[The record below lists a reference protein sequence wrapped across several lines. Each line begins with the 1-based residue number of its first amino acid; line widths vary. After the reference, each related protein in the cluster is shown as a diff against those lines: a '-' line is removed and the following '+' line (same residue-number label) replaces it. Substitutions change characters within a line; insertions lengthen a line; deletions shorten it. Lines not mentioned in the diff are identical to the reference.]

1 MKTVITYGTFDL
13 FHMGHYNILKR
24 AKQLGDYLIVGV
36 TSESYDIDRGKLSV
50 HDSLIQRIK
59 NVQATGFADKI
70 IVEEYLGQKVRDII
84 KYNVDVLVVGSDWIG
99 KFDHLK
105 KYCDVVYLDRT
116 KNISS
121 TQLREKM
128 DSICKIGIMTDN
140 LDDSGCVL
148 ETKYISG
155 LHAENVFCENLQIA
169 KEFSEKYELN
179 QHTNNLDEFLD
190 SVSIVYIKVGLEKRY
205 DAIKQA
211 LLHKKHVIC
220 DYPFSLDFEK
230 VSQLHALAQQNNS
243 ILLENI
249 VMIYLRGFNQLLWM
263 LQSGVIGEIL
273 GIDATISSDVCSFN
287 PKDFSSLLI
296 YPVCLVS
303 KIFGCKYDELGKHT
317 IKDKNGEEIYGTVTL
332 RYGEKIA
339 HIEVGTKTELSNRI
353 SIIGEKG
360 KLIVYDDWWNTG
372 YFKIVMNGEKT
383 AKRFSFNFEGNG
395 LRYLIQELLVMIND
409 QRTQCTRLFPEES
422 KTIIEIIN
430 K

>member
-24 AKQLGDYLIVGV
+24 AKELGDYLIVGV
-36 TSESYDIDRGKLSV
+36 TSESYDIDRGKLAV

-84 KYNVDVLVVGSDWIG
+84 KYNIDVLVVGSDWIG
-99 KFDHLK
+99 KFDHLR

-140 LDDSGCVL
+140 IDDGGCV
-148 ETKYISG
+148 EEAKYVSG
-155 LHAENVFCENLQIA
+155 LHAENVFAKDNRIA
-169 KEFSEKYELN
+169 KDFCDKYELN
-179 QHTNNLDEFLD
+179 QYTSDLDEFFS
-190 SVSIVYIKVGLEKRY
+190 SVNIVYIKVDAEERY
-205 DAIKQA
+205 DMIKAA
-211 LLHKKHVIC
+211 LKNKKHVIC
-220 DYPFSLDFEK
+220 DYPFSTDYEK
-230 VSQLHALAQQNNS
+230 VKELHELAHNNNS

-263 LQSGVIGEIL
+263 IQSNIIGDIL
-273 GIDATISSDVCSFN
+273 AIDASISSDVFSNVPKSFN
-287 PKDFSSLLI
+287 ELSV
-296 YPVCLVS
+296 YPVCLVA
-303 KIFGCKYDELGKHT
+303 KILGSSYDNVHKHI
-317 IKDKNGEEIYGTVTL
+317 IKDENGEDVFGSIMM

-339 HIEVGTKTELSNRI
+339 HIEIGVKTELNNRI
-353 SIIGEKG
+353 TIIGEKG
-360 KLIVYDDWWNTG
+360 TLVVYDDWWNTG
-372 YFKIVMNGEKT
+372 YYKIIMNGEKT

-409 QRTQCTRLFPEES
+409 NRTQCTRLFPEES
-422 KTIIEIIN
+422 ETIINIIN